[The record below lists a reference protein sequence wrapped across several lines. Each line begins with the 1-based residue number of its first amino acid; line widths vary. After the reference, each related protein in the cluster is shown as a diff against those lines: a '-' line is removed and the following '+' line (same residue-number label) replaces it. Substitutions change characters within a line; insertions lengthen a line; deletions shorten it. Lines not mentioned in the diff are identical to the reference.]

1 MIVRTFVIKDIC
13 ELSTLNSSITN
24 QPNQG
29 TPVGGDIQSVVVQG
43 GDVIVFTRT
52 ITIKD
57 NTAPTSVPPTVADVC
72 VVGSTCNFGFSA
84 TLPGTDDCNGAAT
97 SSNLFYS
104 WRILNAAGVAVG

>member
-29 TPVGGDIQSVVVQG
+29 TIVGGDIQSIVVQG

-72 VVGSTCNFGFSA
+72 HGAGGFAHRSEVA
-84 TLPGTDDCNGAAT
+84 RIEQVLLQGGV
-97 SSNLFYS
+97 
-104 WRILNAAGVAVG
+104 ILN